1 MFLVMVI
8 LNSGMS
14 YVSVEDI
21 KQIFTT
27 RSDCISCT
35 KAVMLCTVFRVT
47 VWHEIYVE
55 VYFGRLA
62 IFCVLRELIFAN
74 KTDWF
79 FLLGINFCD
88 FQKVPSAKH

>member
-1 MFLVMVI
+1 MVI

-47 VWHEIYVE
+47 VWHK
-55 VYFGRLA
+55 
-62 IFCVLRELIFAN
+62 IFA
-74 KTDWF
+74 
-79 FLLGINFCD
+79 GSNFCD
-88 FQKVPSAKH
+88 FFQRSAKIQ